1 MDREPAPAPPASA
14 SPPTSPPPRAAGRG
28 LLLLAVLLVVATL
41 ARLVL
46 YVPIDGGLEI
56 AWPSAAVQSLRFTAA
71 AAAVG
76 VGAALAVSGVLLQA
90 LLRNPLASPFVL
102 GVSAGASLGVAAALS
117 ITIGGG
123 LAGTWIGQWLG
134 AAGGGGGTGAT
145 GGQVVP
151 AMLGAGAA
159 LAVVA
164 GLGRRGGRGWIDPL
178 AVLLAGVVVS
188 AVCGSLV
195 LALEHVSPAGL
206 RRGMLAWLTGTIDD
220 LLPRGLLA
228 ITLIAAVGGTVVAA
242 GLGRS
247 LDVLSLGE
255 DEARSIGAPVDAVRM
270 SMFGLAGALT
280 AVAVAVAG
288 PIAFVGLIAPHAARG
303 LVGARHRVLVPA
315 AALAGGGLL
324 VAADAAVQLV
334 RIGGGRLPVG
344 VFTALIGGP
353 LFLVL
358 LRRMRGGEA

>member
-1 MDREPAPAPPASA
+1 VSDAGRTASA
-14 SPPTSPPPRAAGRG
+14 SSSSSSVAVSLRRMAAGRWGVVGLAG
-28 LLLLAVLLVVATL
+28 LLGIAVL
-41 ARLVL
+41 ARLTL
-46 YVPIDGGLEI
+46 YVPIGGGLEL
-56 AWPSAAVQSLRFTAA
+56 AWPGEAVRPLRLTAA
-71 AAAVG
+71 ATAAG

-102 GVSAGASLGVAAALS
+102 GVSAGASLGVALSLALVV
-117 ITIGGG
+117 GGG
-123 LAGTWIGQWLG
+123 IAGPTV
-134 AAGGGGGTGAT
+134 AAWFGGGGATTGHII
-145 GGQVVP
+145 P
-151 AMLGAGAA
+151 AMIGAMLA

-195 LALEHVSPAGL
+195 LALEHVVRTGL
-206 RRGMLAWLTGTIDD
+206 REGMLAWLTGTIDD
-220 LLPRGLLA
+220 MLPRGLLA
-228 ITLIAAVGGTVVAA
+228 VTLAAT
-242 GLGRS
+242 GLGTATAIALGPS

-255 DEARSIGAPVDAVRM
+255 DEARSVGASVHTVRIA
-270 SMFGLAGALT
+270 MFGLAGGLT

-303 LVGARHRVLVPA
+303 IVGARHRILVPA
-315 AALAGGGLL
+315 AALAGAGLL

-358 LRRMRGGEA
+358 LRRMRGGDA